1 MVYTRKNQRNLS
13 SAERRAFVSA
23 VLELKRT
30 GVYDQFVRT
39 HIAFYVSDGDVGLRV
54 AHMAPSFLPWHRRFL
69 LVFEQALQRVNPRV
83 TLPYWDWTRDNSP
96 ASSLW
101 SEDFMGGN
109 GRRGDF
115 QVMTGPFAY
124 ARGQWEI
131 SVNVT
136 EGRFLARDMGRPSN
150 PTRLPTPADVNR
162 ALADPVYDVAPWDS
176 TSWTGFRNKI
186 EGWTTASGEARFR
199 NHNQVHRWVSGTMLG
214 AAAVND
220 PLFWLHHA
228 YVDSLW
234 SRWQAAHPGSER
246 YLPDVP
252 PPEGDPQ
259 HGRVAS
265 LRELMPPFD
274 VTPLSVLDHSGIY
287 RYA

>member
-1 MVYTRKNQRNLS
+1 MVYTRKNQRNLT
-13 SAERRAFVSA
+13 SAERRAFVNA

-39 HIAFYVSDGDVGLRV
+39 HIAFYVSDGSAGLRV

-69 LVFEQALQRVNPRV
+69 LVFEQALQRVNSRV

-101 SEDFMGGN
+101 SDDFMGGN

-124 ARGQWEI
+124 VRGQWEI

-136 EGRFLARDMGRPSN
+136 EGRFLTRDMGRPMN
-150 PTRLPTPADVNR
+150 PIRLPTPDDVAR
-162 ALADPVYDVAPWDS
+162 ALADPVYDVAPWNS
-176 TSWTGFRNKI
+176 TSRTGFRNKI
-186 EGWTTASGEARFR
+186 EGWTTGSGEARFR
-199 NHNQVHRWVSGTMLG
+199 NHNQVHRWVSGIMVG

-220 PLFWLHHA
+220 PVFWLHHA
-228 YVDSLW
+228 YIDSLW
-234 SRWQAAHPGSER
+234 SRWQAAHPRSKR
-246 YLPDVP
+246 YLPEEP

-259 HGRVAS
+259 HGRVAA
-265 LRELMPPFD
+265 LRELLPPFD
-274 VTPLSVLDHSGIY
+274 VAPSTLLDHSRIY